1 MLDTEKINNLVEDIL
16 EKEPGLNT
24 AEPTYRDILKIIYS
38 VATAYDENNAK
49 AIDILGEAINKLY
62 DRMELERT
70 KDRLFFMSI
79 LPQMLSVNKEKLFDA
94 YTDWCEGFYEVNKE
108 RYDSLRMKSRE
119 EMKNF

>member
-1 MLDTEKINNLVEDIL
+1 MLDTEKINRLVEGIL
-16 EKEPGLNT
+16 EKEPSLNT
-24 AEPTYRDILKIIYS
+24 TEPTYKDILKIIYS

-70 KDRLFFMSI
+70 KDRLFFMSV
-79 LPQMLSVNKEKLFDA
+79 LPEMLHISKEKLFDA

-108 RYDSLRMKSRE
+108 RYESLKMKSRE